1 MTNLSLTLREA
12 AQMYPGRPALQLDSA
27 VLTSQLDDLSAR
39 AAGWLRER
47 GLRPGDP
54 VGIMLPNVPH
64 FPVFYYGVL
73 RRRRRRPDEPAAQ
86 GPRGGPLP
94 RRLRCQPGARLGDL
108 RRRGV
113 RRGGESRGRCRY
125 RQRRDAGRRR
135 HLDASARGDAARRR
149 RHRGD
154 PVYLGNHRH
163 PEGRRADARQHA
175 EERVRDRHDAARPR
189 P

>member
-12 AQMYPGRPALQLDSA
+12 AQMYPDRPAVRLDSTA
-27 VLTSQLDDLSAR
+27 LTYAQLDDLSAR

-73 RRRRRRPDEPAAQ
+73 RA
-86 GPRGGPLP
+86 GGAIVPMNPL
-94 RRLRCQPGARLGDL
+94 LKAREVAHYLGDSGASL
-108 RRRGV
+108 V
-113 RRGGESRGRCRY
+113 LAWETAAGE
-125 RQRRDAGRRR
+125 
-135 HLDASARGDAARRR
+135 AA
-149 RHRGD
+149 GD

-163 PEGRRADARQHA
+163 PEGRGADARQHA
-175 EERVRDRHDAARPR
+175 EERLRDRHGAARPR